1 MSIKTLLAD
10 QIRLRDSAIAQWEA
24 HVKEIQV
31 NPIQMNIRGIWIDDF
46 LEGLMS
52 IRREVL
58 FRDEIIHEIEQ
69 SKRRTCAK
77 RTKR

>member
-10 QIRLRDSAIAQWEA
+10 QIRLRDLAIAQWEA
-24 HVKEIQV
+24 HVKYIQV
-31 NPIQMNIRGIWIDDF
+31 NPNQMNIRGIWIDDF

-52 IRREVL
+52 IRREVC